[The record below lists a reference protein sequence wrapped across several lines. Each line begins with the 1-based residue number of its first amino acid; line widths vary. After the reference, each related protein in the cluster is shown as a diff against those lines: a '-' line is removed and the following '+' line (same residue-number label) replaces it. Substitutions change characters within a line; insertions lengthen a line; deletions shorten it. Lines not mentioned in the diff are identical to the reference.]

1 MNYLCANRDQE
12 DGTRPVSVYYNV
24 YGLHDRGFQMMP
36 GQWSPETT
44 KNYSEF
50 KLRWSNNTKS
60 STFKSIETD
69 FISAL
74 MPSVLDIYIIY
85 T

>member
-1 MNYLCANRDQE
+1 MNYLCANRDQR

-24 YGLHDRGFQMMP
+24 YGLRVSDDAGAMVARNHQ
-36 GQWSPETT
+36 
-44 KNYSEF
+44 NYSEF

-74 MPSVLDIYIIY
+74 MPSILDIYIIY